1 MDAIYLRDYPRARK
15 MMDVVIAVLGIGLC
29 GFIAKI
35 GSDSMRQEIATGNL
49 LLSGYIPSW
58 PQTLVIPLG
67 FGLMTVAYVS
77 YLFSIFSG
85 RRYRVLTEEQKLTE
99 GL

>member
-1 MDAIYLRDYPRARK
+1 MYEPARRNAGYTL
-15 MMDVVIAVLGIGLC
+15 IAGLVL
-29 GFIAKI
+29 
-35 GSDSMRQEIATGNL
+35 
-49 LLSGYIPSW
+49 
-58 PQTLVIPLG
+58 LG

-77 YLFSIFSG
+77 YLFSVFSG